1 MEKTCPHC
9 KSKFLPH
16 PAVIKQQYCGSA
28 DCQRA
33 RKRIWQKAKLAR
45 DPDYRENQAAAQ
57 RAWRERNPEY
67 WRHYRKSHPAYRE
80 HNRLRQRER
89 NRQRRAVAK
98 RDAPRA
104 QTAVAP
110 GRYRLVP
117 LSGTIAKR
125 DARSVEIG
133 IVSGGS
139 AHAA

>member
-9 KSKFLPH
+9 KRTFLPH
-16 PAVIKQQYCGSA
+16 PAVRKQQYCGSA

-57 RAWRERNPEY
+57 RAWRQRNPEY
-67 WRHYRKSHPAYRE
+67 WRHYRQSHPAYRE

-89 NRQRRAVAK
+89 NRQRRTVAK
-98 RDAPRA
+98 MDAPPA
-104 QTAVAP
+104 KTAMVP

-117 LSGTIAKR
+117 LSRSIAKM
-125 DARSVEIG
+125 DALIVEIG
-133 IVSGGS
+133 IVAGGS
-139 AHAA
+139 APAA